1 MLKTKDS
8 LPYTPGLLRVSREVK
23 GTTMDLQQLLER
35 LGKTIEVAI
44 SPEAAA
50 SPSEHSDPSTPQV
63 DAVIQEEIET
73 VRKANVFADEV
84 TEAEMEIIRR
94 RVERNQRQYQ
104 EYEER
109 EYRQKA
115 RVIRECFDFLT
126 DGEIKLALEEQ
137 GGQEGEVIL
146 KLASPGYL
154 HGLRKTISL
163 SYNPVPVSMAMTAS
177 ESMGGGGID
186 PSGSSRDQG
195 PSPKQYQAMLEKR
208 RSIIKNR
215 ATDEGRRKCTHS
227 VRRLKLE
234 DALKQ
239 LKENGGKAGGMEGWS
254 AARIRAYQMREQNP
268 NSYYYRFND
277 PGETQRT
284 GVWSEVE
291 KKLFFARL
299 KEMGANGQWGIFSQT
314 IPGRVGYQCSNFYRH
329 LLETQVLHDPNYFL
343 DEKGKAKYL
352 FANRRGTSTPE
363 AGRAVPMVRPKK
375 RRRAPVRRSR
385 WSGTD
390 EDDEEDDIM
399 DDDDDDDGP
408 NGEEGTMMDGGDTHL
423 ESQGGSENGHTA
435 GVSRSESG
443 RLHGGE
449 TRERRNTRQRRNTR
463 RGWGDDDEE
472 EEDSL
477 GMGDHMSTSSFMSRI
492 GTTKRARAMRGEV
505 LVEEG
510 EGREEFE
517 ERLRKENPLPDL
529 IDPITLDEVI
539 RPAIS
544 PYGHVMSWESWV
556 KCLDKEE
563 GENRCPLT
571 KNRLEKH
578 QLKLLT
584 LSNIHAYRMKRRN
597 ETKEFGSIAN

>member
-1 MLKTKDS
+1 
-8 LPYTPGLLRVSREVK
+8 
-23 GTTMDLQQLLER
+23 
-35 LGKTIEVAI
+35 
-44 SPEAAA
+44 AA
-50 SPSEHSDPSTPQV
+50 
-63 DAVIQEEIET
+63 QEEIET

-94 RVERNQRQYQ
+94 RVERNQQKYQ

-109 EYRQKA
+109 EYRRKA
-115 RVIRECFDFLT
+115 RVIRECFDFLS
-126 DGEIKLALEEQ
+126 DAEIKLALEEQ

-154 HGLRKTISL
+154 HGLRKTIAL
-163 SYNPVPVSMAMTAS
+163 SYNPVPVSTAMTTS
-177 ESMGGGGID
+177 SSTGENSSSSSS
-186 PSGSSRDQG
+186 PSPSTQAQG
-195 PSPKQYQAMLEKR
+195 PTPKQYKAMLEKR
-208 RSIIKNR
+208 KSIIKNR

-239 LKENGGKAGGMEGWS
+239 LKENGGKGGGMEGWS
-254 AARIRAYQMREQNP
+254 AARMRAYHMREQNP

-291 KKLFFARL
+291 KKLFFSRL
-299 KEMGANGQWGIFSQT
+299 KEVGANGQWGIFSQT

-329 LLETQVLHDPNYFL
+329 LLETRVLHDPNYFL

-352 FANRRGTSTPE
+352 FANRRGSLATPE
-363 AGRAVPMVRPKK
+363 SEEDENEEDGMNGDGGEYDSRASRSEMGGGGGEGRERRSGRA
-375 RRRAPVRRSR
+375 RRSSR
-385 WSGTD
+385 RGGGSGWGAD
-390 EDDEEDDIM
+390 EDEEDED
-399 DDDDDDDGP
+399 
-408 NGEEGTMMDGGDTHL
+408 E
-423 ESQGGSENGHTA
+423 
-435 GVSRSESG
+435 
-443 RLHGGE
+443 
-449 TRERRNTRQRRNTR
+449 
-463 RGWGDDDEE
+463 GDD
-472 EEDSL
+472 L
-477 GMGDHMSTSSFMSRI
+477 GMGDSMSTSSFMSRI

-505 LVEEG
+505 IGEEG

-529 IDPITLDEVI
+529 IDPITLDEVV

-556 KCLDKEE
+556 KCLDKDE

-584 LSNIHAYRMKRRN
+584 LENIHAYR
-597 ETKEFGSIAN
+597 